1 MNAAAGDLELSAREI
16 RRIEAAFPRGRAPRE
31 LPTL

>member
-1 MNAAAGDLELSAREI
+1 MNAAAGDLELSPEEI
-16 RRIEAAFPRGRAPRE
+16 RRIERAFPRDRVPRE